1 MLGSSAPSLRRL
13 FFALAGIT
21 LLASACS
28 NPTGP
33 GGLQTMSAT
42 PGSTAGT
49 PCTQVSGCNP

>member
-1 MLGSSAPSLRRL
+1 MFGSYAPSFRRL
-13 FFALAGIT
+13 LVALAGIA

-28 NPTGP
+28 NLTGP

-42 PGSTAGT
+42 PGTAPGT